1 MPSFNLDFTTAAFY
15 ALTALVA
22 WLHSA
27 SPANM
32 TAGVSPVGRMAMMR
46 AALVVALLSHGAA
59 LGYSLFG
66 GDGLNIGF
74 SHAISLIVWLV
85 MGVYFLIGFDNQL
98 LRLAALY
105 LAPIAVAAALL
116 PVMLPAQR
124 IVHYA
129 GFAFKLHFV
138 VAILAYALFTV
149 AALHALL
156 MLFLEKRLH
165 EGAVPPKLQGMP
177 PLLRIERLLFQLLGV
192 AFLLLTVTL
201 VSGVF
206 FSETLFGK
214 AFQLTYKTVFAL
226 FSWLI
231 FGGLLFSQ
239 WKFGLR
245 GKLAVRWTLIGFALL
260 LLAYLGSKFVLE
272 IILGRI

>member
-1 MPSFNLDFTTAAFY
+1 MPSFDLHFTTAVLY
-15 ALTALVA
+15 ALTALAA
-22 WLHSA
+22 WL
-27 SPANM
+27 PA
-32 TAGVSPVGRMAMMR
+32 TSPVATHEAAPARVRMPMLR
-46 AALVVALLSHGAA
+46 AAFLVSLVSHGTA
-59 LGYSLFG
+59 LAYSLFA

-74 SHAISLIVWLV
+74 SHAISLILFLV
-85 MGVYFLIGFDNQL
+85 MGAYFLIGFDNQL

-105 LAPIAVAAALL
+105 LAPIGAVTALL
-116 PVMLPAQR
+116 PMVLPAHR
-124 IVHYA
+124 IVNYA
-129 GFAFKLHFV
+129 GFSFKVHFI

-165 EGAVPPKLQGMP
+165 EGAMPTELQGMP

-192 AFLLLTVTL
+192 AFLLLTATL

-214 AFQLTYKTVFAL
+214 AFQLTHKTVFAV

-231 FGGLLFSQ
+231 FGGLLFGH
-239 WKFGLR
+239 WKVGWR
-245 GKLAVRWTLIGFALL
+245 GRVAVRWTLIGFVLL
-260 LLAYLGSKFVLE
+260 MLSYAGSKFVLE
-272 IILGRI
+272 IILKRV